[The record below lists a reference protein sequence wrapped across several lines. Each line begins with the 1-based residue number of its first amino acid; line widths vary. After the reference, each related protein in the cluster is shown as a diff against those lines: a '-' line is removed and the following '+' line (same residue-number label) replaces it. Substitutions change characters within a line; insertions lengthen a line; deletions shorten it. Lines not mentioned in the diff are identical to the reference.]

1 MNNVNRIGIFGGTFD
16 PVHVGHLRIALHIFE
31 EFNLNQIRFI
41 PAGNPPNK
49 INKIITDSSLRFEM
63 IRDAIHPWNDHFIA
77 DDIEI
82 RRDGVSYM
90 IDTVDELKNNF
101 PDSEFFLLLGNDN
114 VIDFPHWKNW
124 KKLLNKVCIISFKKD
139 STDFTLPEEMTEFKN
154 RIMISKAPLFEIS
167 STEIRNRISH
177 KKNVDLLVTE
187 SVLRIIQTNNL
198 YRNMPS

>member
-16 PVHVGHLRIALHIFE
+16 PVHIGHLRVALHIFE

-49 INKIITDSSLRFEM
+49 INKIITDSSLRLKM
-63 IRDAIHPWNDHFIA
+63 IRDAIHPWSDHFIA

-82 RRDGVSYM
+82 RRDGASYM
-90 IDTVDELKNNF
+90 IETVDELKNNF

-114 VIDFPHWKNW
+114 VIDLPNWKNW
-124 KKLLNKVCIISFKKD
+124 KKLLNEVCVISFKKD
-139 STDFTLPEEMTEFKN
+139 STDFPLPEEMTEFKN
-154 RIMISKAPLFEIS
+154 RFMISKAPLFEIS